1 MVRRL
6 VGLYLKAYLVRLAH
20 PYPHGDGI
28 DEIGI
33 SKRGE
38 SSRLAVETT
47 LHPISYTVF
56 EGETHRRY
64 ILIADD

>member
-1 MVRRL
+1 MDRRS
-6 VGLYLKAYLVRLAH
+6 VGQYPRDCLVRCQVQTELCLTAA
-20 PYPHGDGI
+20 
-28 DEIGI
+28 GI

-56 EGETHRRY
+56 EGQH
-64 ILIADD
+64 